1 MADEFDLFLA
11 DALAPAEREPD
22 RAFVSRVQAHILL
35 DQRLRAERRGALS
48 LLAMQVIGLAAVAA
62 AVLWLLRSP
71 VVASF
76 AAESPAVLLLALL
89 ATFSFV
95 ILLFSSSAG
104 AGAARRSSSRAFS
117 SV

>member
-11 DALAPAEREPD
+11 EALSPAEREPD

-48 LLAMQVIGLAAVAA
+48 SLAMQVIGLAAVAA
-62 AVLWLLRSP
+62 AVLWLLRSTAI
-71 VVASF
+71 ASF

-89 ATFSFV
+89 AAFSFV
-95 ILLFSSSAG
+95 ILLFSSGAG
-104 AGAARRSSSRAFS
+104 AGATHRPLTRAFS
-117 SV
+117 SA